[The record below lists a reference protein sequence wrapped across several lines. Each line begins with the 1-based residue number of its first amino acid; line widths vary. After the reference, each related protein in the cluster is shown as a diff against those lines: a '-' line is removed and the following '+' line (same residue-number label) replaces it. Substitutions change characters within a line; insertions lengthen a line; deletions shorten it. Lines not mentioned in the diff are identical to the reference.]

1 MCTHSVEEEGERDI
15 SVVEIDYSLQWS
27 RGGGEEGWW
36 LLEYDSGLDIA
47 DRKIQLPYS
56 FIVFTYSYK
65 QLNLFEKIMYSYAL
79 LLLILSR
86 FKLEIKVLKFSLRFL
101 SLIQMQQ
108 ITYSNFLIPI
118 YLQSNIGLNI
128 GKLNRHMIHN

>member
-1 MCTHSVEEEGERDI
+1 
-15 SVVEIDYSLQWS
+15 
-27 RGGGEEGWW
+27 
-36 LLEYDSGLDIA
+36 
-47 DRKIQLPYS
+47 
-56 FIVFTYSYK
+56 
-65 QLNLFEKIMYSYAL
+65 MYSYAL